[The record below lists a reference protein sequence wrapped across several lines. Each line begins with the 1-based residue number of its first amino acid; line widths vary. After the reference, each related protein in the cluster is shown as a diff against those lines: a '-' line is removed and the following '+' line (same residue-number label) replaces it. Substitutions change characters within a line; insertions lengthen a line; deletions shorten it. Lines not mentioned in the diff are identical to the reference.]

1 VQVVPGCDKAHV
13 TPFVCVSFVTVAVNV
28 CVNPTATVA
37 VAGETLT
44 AITVSV
50 IVADAFFVVSATEV
64 AVNVT
69 VAGVGAVAGA
79 V

>member
-1 VQVVPGCDKAHV
+1 
-13 TPFVCVSFVTVAVNV
+13 VAVNV
-28 CVNPTATVA
+28 CVNPAATVA

-44 AITVSV
+44 AIAVSV
-50 IVADAFFVVSATEV
+50 IVADAFFVGSATEV

>member
-1 VQVVPGCDKAHV
+1 
-13 TPFVCVSFVTVAVNV
+13 VAVNV

-44 AITVSV
+44 AMAVRV
-50 IVADAFFVVSATEV
+50 IVADAFLVGSATEV

>member
-1 VQVVPGCDKAHV
+1 
-13 TPFVCVSFVTVAVNV
+13 VAVNV

-44 AITVSV
+44 AIAVSV
-50 IVADAFFVVSATEV
+50 IVADAFFVGSATEV

>member
-1 VQVVPGCDKAHV
+1 
-13 TPFVCVSFVTVAVNV
+13 
-28 CVNPTATVA
+28 VA

-44 AITVSV
+44 AMAVRV
-50 IVADAFFVVSATEV
+50 IVADAFLVGSATEV

>member
-1 VQVVPGCDKAHV
+1 MGVDSGSTDSAPTEKPGLPRDA
-13 TPFVCVSFVTVAVNV
+13 
-28 CVNPTATVA
+28 
-37 VAGETLT
+37 
-44 AITVSV
+44 VSV